1 MQLLE
6 CCHVVARMLFV
17 VGITLLDGEKDTVW
31 KKVKKLLY
39 AVARVLLCGFC

>member
-17 VGITLLDGEKDTVW
+17 VGITLLDGEKDGFNMP
-31 KKVKKLLY
+31 LLY